1 MSASKPALEIALA
14 LCFRD
19 GHVLVTRRKA
29 DAHLGG
35 FWEFPGG
42 KRHAEETFEACAVR
56 ELEEE
61 TGVTSRAVRALAPIA
76 WDYAERHVVLHP
88 IECEWSAGDGELRE
102 VADLRWV
109 RGDEL
114 RTLAFPPANAG
125 LVRELART
133 LGAPG
138 E

>member
-1 MSASKPALEIALA
+1 MSGSKPVLAIALA
-14 LCFRD
+14 ICVRD
-19 GHVLVTRRKA
+19 GRLLVTRRKA

-35 FWEFPGG
+35 LWEFPGG
-42 KRHAEETFEACAVR
+42 KRHAGETFEACAVR

-61 TGVTSRAVRALAPIA
+61 TGVSARAVRALPPIP
-76 WDYAERHVVLHP
+76 WEYPERRVVLHP
-88 IECEWSAGDGELRE
+88 IECEWENGDGALRE

-114 RTLAFPPANAG
+114 LTLAFPPANAE
-125 LVRELART
+125 LVSELART
-133 LGAPG
+133 LRAPG